1 MKCRVIGCDGSYP
14 GKNGAT
20 SGFLVTDEDEALE
33 LDMGC
38 GVLPRLMALI
48 DPSKLNAVI
57 LTHWHN
63 DHVSDMLTLQYFL
76 LLNKKRLTVLAP
88 PEGHPIRD
96 LLMGDEFDFL
106 DVTTASQVGGFTVSA
121 IKVAHPTPAYAIK
134 IKKDGKT
141 LVYTGDTAG
150 GDGLAGFCRNAD
162 LLVCDA
168 TFTKAQSKP
177 GLPHFTA
184 ARAGALAREAGV
196 KRLVLTHF
204 PPEGE
209 HEVLLREAQEEFP
222 QAIHAKPGLI
232 ISL

>member
-1 MKCRVIGCDGSYP
+1 MEFRIIGCDGSYP

-20 SGFLVTDEDEALE
+20 SGFLVTDGDDALQ

-38 GVLPRLMALI
+38 GVLPRLMALM
-48 DPSKLNAVI
+48 DPAKLNAVI

-63 DHVSDMLTLQYFL
+63 DHVSDMLTLQYYL

-88 PEGHPIRD
+88 PEGHQIRD
-96 LLMGDEFDFL
+96 LLTGDEFDFL
-106 DVTTASQVGGFTVSA
+106 DIATAGQAGGFDVNA
-121 IKVAHPTPAYAIK
+121 VKVAHPTPAYAIK
-134 IKKDGKT
+134 IKKDGRV

-150 GDGLAGFCRNAD
+150 GDGLTAFCRYAD
-162 LLVCDA
+162 LLVCDS

-184 ARAGALAREAGV
+184 AQAGALARKAEV

-204 PPEGE
+204 PPDSE
-209 HEVLLREAQEEFP
+209 HEVLTREAQEEFP
-222 QAIHAKPGLI
+222 RAIPAKPGLT